1 MAKRSDRVTIGGAFT
16 LGRAYVRMGQIL
28 DSIHAPQDLK
38 KLSGAEL
45 ETLCEEIRQRII
57 HIVGQNGGHLASNL
71 GAVELTVALHRVLDL
86 PKDKLVWDVGHQA
99 YTHKLLTGRNA
110 KMDTIR
116 QENGISG
123 FPKREESEYD
133 AFNVGHASTAISA
146 AVGMAA
152 AMQIAGRKERVVAVV
167 GDGALTG
174 GLALEGLNNA
184 FYLHR
189 NLVVVLNDNKMSI
202 SRSVGSL
209 ARYLS
214 VLRTKPHY
222 RRAKGRLV
230 RFLDSMPVVGG
241 SVHRLLT
248 RGKNTVKRFVYRRN
262 IFEDMG
268 FLYYGPF
275 DGHDL
280 ESLIQAFQVA
290 CSLECPVLVHVC
302 TEKGKGYAYAEEDP
316 GSFHGVPAFDIE
328 SGLPD
333 HAGQNFSK
341 VFGKTMCQLAGEDRR
356 ICAITAAMQSG
367 TGLTDFRRA
376 FSSRFFDVG
385 IAEEH
390 AVTFAAGLAT
400 QGMLPVFAVYSTF
413 LQRSYDEL
421 LHDVGLQN
429 LHVVLAVDRAGF
441 VGDDGET
448 HQGVFDTAFLST
460 VPHCTILAPSSYA
473 ELQGMM
479 KEALYRRTGLVAV
492 RYPRGEEGKNAAR
505 FPYTAKSFSL
515 YGEREGTLLLVSYG
529 KECAYVQ
536 QVCAILQ
543 QEGYAV
549 SLLKLNCIHP
559 LPDEA
564 VELARH
570 FSHVYFWEDA
580 VRCGGIGEQFFDAL
594 RQKGGPNGKTK
605 LFAVDELQHG
615 QAPQG
620 RTYEIY
626 GMDPAT
632 IEKVCRS
639 VWEECPKKEPRA

>member
-1 MAKRSDRVTIGGAFT
+1 
-16 LGRAYVRMGQIL
+16 MGQIL

-123 FPKREESEYD
+123 FPKREESAYD

-152 AMQIAGRKERVVAVV
+152 AMQITGQKERVVAVV

-248 RGKNTVKRFVYRRN
+248 RGKNTIKRFVYRRN

-268 FLYYGPF
+268 FVYYGPF

-290 CSLECPVLVHVC
+290 CSLERPVLVHVC

-333 HAGQNFSK
+333 HSGQNFSK
-341 VFGKTMCQLAGEDRR
+341 VFGHTMCQLAGEDRR
-356 ICAITAAMQSG
+356 ICAITAAMQTG
-367 TGLTDFRRA
+367 TGLTDFRRTFA
-376 FSSRFFDVG
+376 PRFFDVG

-441 VGDDGET
+441 VGDDGGNPPRCLRYGLPQYGT
-448 HQGVFDTAFLST
+448 PLHYFSAVVVCGTARHAHRSLVPADRVSGGALS
-460 VPHCTILAPSSYA
+460 
-473 ELQGMM
+473 QRG
-479 KEALYRRTGLVAV
+479 RRNKC
-492 RYPRGEEGKNAAR
+492 RP
-505 FPYTAKSFSL
+505 
-515 YGEREGTLLLVSYG
+515 
-529 KECAYVQ
+529 
-536 QVCAILQ
+536 
-543 QEGYAV
+543 V
-549 SLLKLNCIHP
+549 SLHG
-559 LPDEA
+559 PDFYPFGEKK
-564 VELARH
+564 R
-570 FSHVYFWEDA
+570 YFIAGFVWQR
-580 VRCGGIGEQFFDAL
+580 VRLCTAGLCCVAKGRACGFAA
-594 RQKGGPNGKTK
+594 KTQ
-605 LFAVDELQHG
+605 LYSSAAG
-615 QAPQG
+615 
-620 RTYEIY
+620 
-626 GMDPAT
+626 
-632 IEKVCRS
+632 
-639 VWEECPKKEPRA
+639 